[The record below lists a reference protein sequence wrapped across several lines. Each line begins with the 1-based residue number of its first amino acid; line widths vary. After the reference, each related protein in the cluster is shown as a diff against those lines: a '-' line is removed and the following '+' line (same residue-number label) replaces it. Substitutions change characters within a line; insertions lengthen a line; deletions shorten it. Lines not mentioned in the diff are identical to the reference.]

1 MSRVVE
7 PSPVASS
14 ASAIPRRRGRPRASG
29 KVGDL
34 DARDEIL
41 RAAAKLFSRQGIGA
55 TRITDIAAAVGIT
68 PPSIYYHFDNLD
80 AIVGALLDYVVVDS
94 AAFATNVRSKP
105 GDAAQRLHALIAQH
119 VERLTRGP
127 FDLWFV
133 AGLSDH
139 DTDAFPDVRRRATAW
154 RRAVAGVVTE
164 GIESGAFAEIDTTVA
179 VTAVSGLVYG
189 ALELQHRGTT
199 VDPEQIATLA
209 LRALAAPRTTGPA
222 AHHGD
227 GP

>member
-1 MSRVVE
+1 MRT
-7 PSPVASS
+7 PPVASTS
-14 ASAIPRRRGRPRASG
+14 ANPRRRGRPRASG
-29 KVGDL
+29 KVTNL

-41 RAAAKLFSRQGIGA
+41 RAAATLFSRQGIGA

-94 AAFATNVRSKP
+94 AAFATSVQSTS
-105 GDAAQRLHALIAQH
+105 GDASQRLHALVAQH

-139 DTDAFPDVRRRATAW
+139 DTEAFPDVRRRAAAW
-154 RRAVAGVVTE
+154 RRAVAGIVAE
-164 GIESGAFAEIDTTVA
+164 GIASGAFAEIDTTVA

-189 ALELQHRGTT
+189 ALELQHRGAT
-199 VDPEQIATLA
+199 VDPEQIATMA
-209 LRALAAPRTTGPA
+209 LRALSAPPTTGTA
-222 AHHGD
+222 DDQGD
-227 GP
+227 RP